1 MHNENLPKI
10 SEPFN
15 HPKEQGYYYT
25 RLGLNSDE
33 ESGDIRYVED
43 FKDEDGKQWYKAQIL
58 YEDLEVDGFII
69 EVRDI
74 DGEDDLYEVDIHTT
88 GSKYIRLTP
97 DMLEDISLRVEEAKE
112 NLDLLHYGDE
122 HNAQYI

>member
-1 MHNENLPKI
+1 MLSTQGVNTMHNENLPKI

-43 FKDEDGKQWYKAQIL
+43 FKDEDGIKHRYYMKI
-58 YEDLEVDGFII
+58 
-69 EVRDI
+69 
-74 DGEDDLYEVDIHTT
+74 
-88 GSKYIRLTP
+88 
-97 DMLEDISLRVEEAKE
+97 
-112 NLDLLHYGDE
+112 
-122 HNAQYI
+122 

>member
-1 MHNENLPKI
+1 MINLPKI
-10 SEPFN
+10 SEPWN
-15 HPKEQGYYYT
+15 YPKEQGYYYT
-25 RLGLNSDE
+25 CLGLNSDQ

-43 FKDEDGKQWYKAQIL
+43 FKEEDGKQWYKAQIL

-88 GSKYIRLTP
+88 GSKYIRLDTE
-97 DMLEDISLRVEEAKE
+97 MVEDIPVLVEEAKE
-112 NLDLLHYGDE
+112 KLDLLHYGDKK
-122 HNAQYI
+122 